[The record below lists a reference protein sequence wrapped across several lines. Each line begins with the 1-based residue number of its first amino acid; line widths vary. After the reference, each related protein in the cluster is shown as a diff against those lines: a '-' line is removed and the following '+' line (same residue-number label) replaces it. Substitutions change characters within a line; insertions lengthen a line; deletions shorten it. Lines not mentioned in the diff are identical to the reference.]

1 MLVKQNEFKGEK
13 KTIYI
18 SFLLLW
24 PVNPHGPRDEQG
36 IFGGIGLSCI
46 IMLLLLKVV

>member
-1 MLVKQNEFKGEK
+1 MLVKQNEFKREK
-13 KTIYI
+13 KRYIYP
-18 SFLLLW
+18 SCCYGL
-24 PVNPHGPRDEQG
+24 VNPHGPRDEQG